1 MTGKTH
7 ALAGANA
14 AGWSLLLFPGLSHS
28 PIWLAIGGLAG
39 LLPDLDASE
48 SELQNV
54 SWRVGGRRGIR
65 VKIFKLPALIFH
77 HLFGHR
83 GALHSLLALL
93 VFTALVTLLRAPAEL
108 VIAFGLGYLSHLL
121 TDGLTMGGVPLF
133 WPARGRVRLFPFIRI
148 RTGGLLDQALFVG
161 LSLALIAW
169 VYLTQFN
176 QTGAPPY

>member
-14 AGWSLLLFPGLSHS
+14 AGWGLLLVSGLSHS

-54 SWRVGGRRGIR
+54 SWRVGGRRGLR
-65 VKIFKLPALIFH
+65 LKLFKIPALIFH

-83 GALHSLLALL
+83 GALHSLLGLV
-93 VFTALVTLLRAPAEL
+93 VFTALVALIKAPVEL
-108 VIAFGLGYLSHLL
+108 ILAFGLGYLSHLL
-121 TDGLTMGGVPLF
+121 TDGLTLGGVPLF
-133 WPARGRVRLFPFIRI
+133 WPGHGRVRLSPFIRI

-161 LSLALIAW
+161 LSLALIGWLFVSQNIPTNTSA
-169 VYLTQFN
+169 L
-176 QTGAPPY
+176 

>member
-1 MTGKTH
+1 MTGRTH

-14 AGWSLLLFPGLSHS
+14 AGWSLLLFSGLSHS
-28 PIWLAIGGLAG
+28 PIWLAVGGLAG

-54 SWRVGGRRGIR
+54 GVQIGGRRGFR

-83 GALHSLLALL
+83 GALHSLLGVVVL
-93 VFTALVTLLRAPAEL
+93 TLLITLLKTPIEL
-108 VIAFGLGYLSHLL
+108 IMAFGLGYLSHLI

-133 WPARGRVRLFPFIRI
+133 WPARGRIRLLPFIHI
-148 RTGGLLDQALFVG
+148 RTGGLLDHALFVG
-161 LSLALIAW
+161 LSLALIGWLYAF
-169 VYLTQFN
+169 Q
-176 QTGAPPY
+176 AS